1 LIFPENAWADIKA
14 PVLMITGTRD
24 TELGGASWETRTEP
38 FKSMSTG
45 CKWLGVID
53 DATHMNLAGI
63 GRSRSVEVL
72 TTQTITAFL
81 AGLHR
86 GDCRL
91 EKPIEG
97 IEIKTK

>member
-1 LIFPENAWADIKA
+1 
-14 PVLMITGTRD
+14 V
-24 TELGGASWETRTEP
+24 ELGGASWETRTEP
-38 FKSMSTG
+38 FKSMATG

-53 DATHMNLAGI
+53 GATQMNLAGI
-63 GRSRSVEVL
+63 GRSQSVEVL

-81 AGLHR
+81 DGLHR